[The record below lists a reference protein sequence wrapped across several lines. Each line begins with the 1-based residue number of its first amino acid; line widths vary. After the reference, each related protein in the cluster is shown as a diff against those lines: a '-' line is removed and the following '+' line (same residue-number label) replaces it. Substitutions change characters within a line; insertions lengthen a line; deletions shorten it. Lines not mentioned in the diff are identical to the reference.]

1 MELGSDPDLAHAQR
15 ADVPRR
21 NRRSRDEIRQLI
33 VTAARAAFAER
44 GYAGATT
51 REIAA
56 RANCSETLV
65 FRYFENKARLFEEA
79 VFTPFDRL
87 IGEFLETSTSETL
100 DRQTGNEVFVR
111 SIYVFLKENGDLLR
125 ALAKS
130 PVDAAGDNGPMH
142 GLDNYFSRAAGRL
155 QLQYRLED
163 AKADVP
169 AELSVRFGFGMVAAA
184 ILFED
189 WFFPD
194 GMSDEQAAT
203 DALTRMMFKA
213 LSPMSRRI

>member
-1 MELGSDPDLAHAQR
+1 MERGNGADLVDAQS

-21 NRRSRDEIRQLI
+21 GRRSRDEIRQLI

-51 REIAA
+51 RDIAA
-56 RANCSETLV
+56 RAECSETLV

-79 VFTPFDRL
+79 VFTPFDTL
-87 IGEFLETSTSETL
+87 IGEFLEASTSETL

-111 SIYVFLKENGDLLR
+111 SIYLFLKDNADLLR

-130 PVDAAGDNGPMH
+130 PVDAGGDNGPMH
-142 GLDNYFSRAAGRL
+142 GLDNYFRRAAERL
-155 QLQYRLED
+155 QLQYRLEG
-163 AKADVP
+163 ARADVP
-169 AELSVRFGFGMVAAA
+169 PQLSVRFGFGMVAAA

-194 GMSDEQAAT
+194 HTTDEQVAT
-203 DALTRMMFKA
+203 EALTRMMFKA
-213 LSPMSRRI
+213 LSPTSRSI

>member
-1 MELGSDPDLAHAQR
+1 MEGGNGPDLVDAQT

-21 NRRSRDEIRQLI
+21 SRRSRDEIRQLI

-51 REIAA
+51 RDIAA
-56 RANCSETLV
+56 RAECSETLV
-65 FRYFENKARLFEEA
+65 FRYFENKAKLFEEA
-79 VFTPFDRL
+79 VFTPFDTL
-87 IGEFLETSTSETL
+87 IGEFLEASTSETL

-111 SIYVFLKENGDLLR
+111 SIYLFLKDNADLLR

-130 PVDAAGDNGPMH
+130 PVDAGGDNGPMH
-142 GLDNYFSRAAGRL
+142 GLDNYFRRAAERL
-155 QLQYRLED
+155 QLQYRLEG
-163 AKADVP
+163 AEADVP
-169 AELSVRFGFGMVAAA
+169 PRLSVRFGFGMVAAA

-194 GMSDEQAAT
+194 DTTDEHAT
-203 DALTRMMFKA
+203 TEALTRMMFKA
-213 LSPMSRRI
+213 LSPTSRSI